1 MVPFRN
7 YPCRKIFIYRYREK
21 KIIHLLNN
29 LTMANKKEE
38 TASFVL
44 RLSQKI
50 FEADGG
56 EHQIEWRGN
65 IRHVQSGDEARFSN
79 FEDAETFVQQKLTSM
94 TMKAVEDKPDDT
106 RKGIL
111 AKSFDFWKKVAIVT
125 PKLVMDSIKD
135 PKKQAGHLQD
145 QIQEQIHNI
154 SDAIGQKIEDTIGTK
169 LELDNILPA
178 SKAEII
184 EKLDQLTTRLEA
196 IESKIDS
203 IKATKK
209 R

>member
-1 MVPFRN
+1 
-7 YPCRKIFIYRYREK
+7 
-21 KIIHLLNN
+21 
-29 LTMANKKEE
+29 MANKKEE